1 MELNTPLDGV
11 SRREE
16 EGRGSGT
23 TTESDV
29 ANEDAKEREGQ
40 KASVNVVRGTR
51 ESEAVD
57 ERRRAGA

>member
-11 SRREE
+11 SRK

-29 ANEDAKEREGQ
+29 ANEDAKESEGQ
-40 KASVNVVRGTR
+40 KALVDVVRGTR